1 MYHILLSVLLIRLFR
16 RLDYLGVLDTDQ
28 ISRSPVQ
35 VITFILDNNC
45 HFWGEMFGIF
55 ADAFLQMNRQSF
67 LFNNAFRVEQ
77 VKSALY
83 FFYMTCDW

>member
-1 MYHILLSVLLIRLFR
+1 MYHISLSVLLIHLFR

-28 ISRSPVQ
+28 ISQSPVQ

-45 HFWGEMFGIF
+45 HFGGKMFGIF
-55 ADAFLQMNRQSF
+55 ADVFLQMNRQSF
-67 LFNNAFRVEQ
+67 LFNYAFRVEQ

-83 FFYMTCDW
+83 FFYMMCDW